1 MGLRKAVMLFSAGIL
16 IAGPVALTVGLE
28 AARGKAPDPQVSR
41 TVELASA
48 ELTGKVS
55 YPDGRSVAA
64 HAPVRVWSVLEAAF
78 VQQTVTGRDGAYRL
92 PALAAGTY
100 QIVFADRVRVELRVT
115 DHKGLKPAVLDVV
128 IPHGKAVFAQMPAE
142 QKAVVLTALSVP
154 AVAEP
159 IGAETTE
166 PPADRSGGLLPTIAI
181 GAGAIT
187 AVAAVADLDDDG
199 GGRRKVNSP

>member
-1 MGLRKAVMLFSAGIL
+1 MGLRRAVILLSAGIL
-16 IAGPVALTVGLE
+16 IAGPVALSVGLE
-28 AARGKAPDPQVSR
+28 AAREKAPDPKVSR

-48 ELTGKVS
+48 ELTGKVG

-78 VQQTVTGRDGAYRL
+78 VQQTVTGRDGSYRL

-115 DHKGLKPAVLDVV
+115 DHKGLKPAILDVV
-128 IPHGKAVFAQMPAE
+128 IPHGRAVFAQMPVE
-142 QKAVVLTALSVP
+142 QKAAVLTALSVP
-154 AVAEP
+154 AAVEP
-159 IGAETTE
+159 IGAEKTE
-166 PPADRSGGLLPTIAI
+166 PPADTSGGLLPTVAI

-187 AVAAVADLDDDG
+187 AVAAVADMDEDG
-199 GGRRKVNSP
+199 ARRKVNSP